1 MLINPVGI
9 LRRHQREVRHRKTM
23 MTDVS
28 KTKKA
33 PTMRTLDK
41 MWETTTDERNDT
53 EMEDMEMKIVNE
65 SINHNRRN
73 QEKSATKAND
83 DDNNNNKMND
93 RSTQKIG
100 NTIAQFPMAIRF
112 TLLATNVGEAKQ
124 QHKNIVEMFTKEL
137 EHCEIYGKENEKTN
151 IHNDSS
157 NFTFHERGKVK
168 TNLLQHTVSSVA
180 SRIIN

>member
-1 MLINPVGI
+1 
-9 LRRHQREVRHRKTM
+9 
-23 MTDVS
+23 
-28 KTKKA
+28 
-33 PTMRTLDK
+33 MRTLDK

-100 NTIAQFPMAIRF
+100 NTIARFPMAIRF
-112 TLLATNVGEAKQ
+112 TLLATNVGGETTTQ
-124 QHKNIVEMFTKEL
+124 EYRRDVH
-137 EHCEIYGKENEKTN
+137 
-151 IHNDSS
+151 
-157 NFTFHERGKVK
+157 
-168 TNLLQHTVSSVA
+168 
-180 SRIIN
+180 